1 LLVIEND
8 FLKSMETQK
17 VPVAVYAEST
27 PNPATMK
34 FVANK
39 LLIEDG
45 ATVEYTSPQAAKASL
60 LASQLF
66 NFPFVAG
73 VFIAGNFVTI
83 TKNNMA
89 EWMDVT
95 LDLREFIKDFLSSG
109 KEVLSAPLVIGG
121 DHAGQATI
129 VSPVDPVLNDSHPK
143 TEIEHRIVELL
154 EEYIR
159 PAVEQDGGAIHFKS
173 FENGTLK
180 VVLRGACSGCPSST
194 VTLKAGIQGLF
205 QRMLPEV
212 KEVVAEEA

>member
-1 LLVIEND
+1 
-8 FLKSMETQK
+8 METQK
-17 VPVAVYAEST
+17 IPVAVYAEST

-39 LLIEDG
+39 LLIGNG
-45 ATVEYTSPQAAKASL
+45 ATIEYTSSQAAKDSP

-66 NFPFVAG
+66 NFPFVTG
-73 VFIAGNFVTI
+73 VFIAGNFI
-83 TKNNMA
+83 TVAKNNLV

-109 KEVLSAPLVIGG
+109 KEVISASLTTENNENAKTVISELTP
-121 DHAGQATI
+121 GQDAER
-129 VSPVDPVLNDSHPK
+129 PR

-212 KEVVAEEA
+212 KAVEAEEA

>member
-1 LLVIEND
+1 
-8 FLKSMETQK
+8 METQK
-17 VPVAVYAEST
+17 IPVAVYAEST

-39 LLIEDG
+39 LLIGNG
-45 ATVEYTSPQAAKASL
+45 ATIEYTSSQAAKDSP

-66 NFPFVAG
+66 NFPFVTG
-73 VFIAGNFVTI
+73 VFIAGNFI
-83 TKNNMA
+83 TVAKNNLV

-109 KEVLSAPLVIGG
+109 KEVISVSLTTENNENAKTVISELTP
-121 DHAGQATI
+121 GQDAER
-129 VSPVDPVLNDSHPK
+129 PR

-212 KEVVAEEA
+212 KAVEAEEA